1 MRRAAVWAAV
11 AVYWLRLGAGEIPF
25 SRDAFTFLNV
35 AAYTP
40 GREAENAAE
49 MAEYAERTGNTL
61 VLYCLTLHPEGKPA
75 WAKVEK
81 AVESYRAFAKA
92 LEGTKVRPGILL
104 QAIVGHW
111 PRVDDEIE
119 PWERTVDID
128 GRVFRF
134 CILDPRFRAYVRDVG
149 AALAKER
156 PALILGDDDIRA
168 FSPKAECFCPRH
180 TAEFNRRT
188 GRTLTADEFRAL
200 IRETKLDSPE
210 HDAFTRLQFDTVNEI
225 CRAFREGVD
234 SVDPTIPCGA
244 SIPGW
249 VWSTAGAAETAKI
262 MSGGGCRFARLPN
275 GQYSESSVRNDL
287 PGSVL
292 FSQAMKAWYGE
303 SIDVLLDESD
313 TYPHNL
319 WSKSAVA
326 MHAKL
331 VGAAMAGVKGAK
343 TWLVNSQKYG
353 YPVSRHY
360 TDVLA
365 AHRGYYSA
373 ISRLEATTRGI
384 GVFVP
389 CHSKFPI
396 NTVADLTYGAN
407 RYRPQDQDGW
417 TEFVFG
423 KFGVPFQATLDFS
436 EDGVYAISGKGAVSR
451 FSDGELRQLLSR
463 KLLVDADAARA
474 LATRGFAECLGTT
487 VEEAPMSFTGER
499 DEAIGHDL
507 SYPSSFK
514 PPRFAPLPGATALSW
529 LIRRADA
536 GATDYARVAP
546 ATVKFVNRLG
556 GTVVTTAY
564 NMKMGITHLYG
575 VSRQRW
581 LWHVLDEL
589 GGAPFDNVAVDP
601 QNVMTLARRA
611 EDGAESVLVTNLNP
625 DPLDALRVRRAKR
638 PKTVEVLEND
648 GTWKTA
654 DFAWAD
660 GILTVLEA
668 IPCYNEKIV
677 RCR

>member
-1 MRRAAVWAAV
+1 MRLAVWAAV
-11 AVYWLRLGAGEIPF
+11 AFCGLRLGAGEILFP
-25 SRDAFTFLNV
+25 RDGFTFLNV

-49 MAEYAERTGNTL
+49 MAEYAERTGNDL

-119 PWERTVDID
+119 PWERTIDVD
-128 GRVFRF
+128 GNVVRF
-134 CILDPRFRAYVRDVG
+134 CIFDPRFRAYVRDVG
-149 AALAKER
+149 VALAKER

-168 FSPKAECFCPRH
+168 FSPQAECFCQRH

-188 GRTLTADEFRAL
+188 GRKLTADGFRAL
-200 IRETKLDSPE
+200 IKNAKLDSPE

-234 SVDPTIPCGA
+234 SVDPAISSGV

-249 VWSTAGAAETAKI
+249 VWSMAGVAETAKI

-287 PGSVL
+287 PGAVL
-292 FSQAMKAWYGE
+292 FTQAMKAWYGD
-303 SIDVLLDESD
+303 SVDALLDESD

-331 VGAAMAGVKGAK
+331 VGAAMSGVKGAK
-343 TWLVNSQKYG
+343 AWLVNSQKYG

-365 AHRGYYSA
+365 AHRGYYPA
-373 ISRLEATTRGI
+373 ISRLENETRGI
-384 GVFVP
+384 GVLVP
-389 CHSKFPI
+389 CHRKFPI
-396 NTVADLTYGAN
+396 NTAANLTYGAD
-407 RYRPQDQDGW
+407 RYRPQDQGGW
-417 TEFVFG
+417 TDFVFG
-423 KFGVPFQATLDFS
+423 KFGVPFQATLDFTQ
-436 EDGVYAISGKGAVSR
+436 DGVYAISGKSAVSR
-451 FSDGELRQLLSR
+451 FSDDELRQLLSR

-474 LATRGFAECLGTT
+474 LAARGFAEQLGTA
-487 VEEAPMSFTGER
+487 VEEAEMKFTAER
-499 DEAIGHDL
+499 DETIGHDI
-507 SYPSSFK
+507 SYPSTFK
-514 PPRFAPLPGATALSW
+514 PPRFTLQPGAAALSW
-529 LIRRADA
+529 LIRRAVA

-546 ATVKFVNRLG
+546 ATVKFRNALG
-556 GTVVTTAY
+556 GTVVLTAY
-564 NMKMGITHLYG
+564 NMKMGVTHLYG

-589 GGAPFDNVAVDP
+589 NGAPFDNVAVDP

-611 EDGAESVLVTNLNP
+611 ADGAESVLVTNLNP
-625 DPLDALRVRRAKR
+625 DPLDALRVRRATR
-638 PKTVEVLEND
+638 PKMVEVLEND
-648 GTWKTA
+648 GVWKVA
-654 DFAWAD
+654 GFVWEG
-660 GILTVLEA
+660 GILTVPGA
-668 IPCYNEKIV
+668 IPCYNERIV

>member
-1 MRRAAVWAAV
+1 MTLTVLIAAASCGV
-11 AVYWLRLGAGEIPF
+11 LFGADGMPF
-25 SRDAFTFLNV
+25 AKDGFTFLNV

-49 MAEYAERTGNTL
+49 MAEYAERTGNDL

-75 WAKVEK
+75 WSKVER
-81 AVESYRAFAKA
+81 AVESYRAFARA
-92 LEGTKVRPGILL
+92 LEGTKARPAILL

-128 GRVFRF
+128 GKVFRF
-134 CILDPRFRAYVRDVG
+134 CIFDPRFRAYVRDVG

-168 FSPKAECFCPRH
+168 FSPQAECFCPRH

-188 GRTLTADEFRAL
+188 GRNLTADEFRTL
-200 IRETKLDSPE
+200 IRNAKLDSPE

-225 CRAFREGVD
+225 CCAFREGVD

-262 MSGGGCRFARLPN
+262 LSGGGFRFARLPN

-292 FSQAMKAWYGE
+292 FSQAMKAWYGDT
-303 SIDVLLDESD
+303 IDALLDESD

-331 VGAAMAGVKGAK
+331 VGAAMSGVKGAK
-343 TWLVNSQKYG
+343 AWLVNSRKHG

-360 TDVLA
+360 TDILA
-365 AHRGYYSA
+365 AHRGYYPA
-373 ISRLEATTRGI
+373 ISRLEATTCGI
-384 GVFVP
+384 GVLVP
-389 CHSKFPI
+389 CHRRFPI
-396 NTVADLTYGAN
+396 NTVANLTYGEN
-407 RYRPQDQDGW
+407 RYRPQDQGGW
-417 TEFVFG
+417 TDFVFG
-423 KFGVPFQATLDFS
+423 KFGVPFQATLDFTQ
-436 EDGVYAISGKGAVSR
+436 DGVYAISGKSAVSR
-451 FSDGELRQLLSR
+451 FTDDELRQLLSR

-474 LATRGFAECLGTT
+474 LAARGLADCLGTA
-487 VEEAPMSFTGER
+487 VEETSMKFTGER
-499 DEAIGHDL
+499 DETIGHDI
-507 SYPSSFK
+507 SYPSSFT
-514 PPRFAPLPGATALSW
+514 PPRFALLPGAEALSW

-536 GATDYARVAP
+536 GATGYARVAP
-546 ATVKFVNRLG
+546 ATVKFANRLG

-564 NMKMGITHLYG
+564 NMRMGVTHLYG

-589 GGAPFDNVAVDP
+589 NGAPFDNVAVDP

-611 EDGAESVLVTNLNP
+611 EDGTESILVTNLNP
-625 DPLDALRVRRAKR
+625 DPLDAVRVRRAIR
-638 PKTVEVLEND
+638 PKTVGVLTND
-648 GTWKTA
+648 GTWKPA
-654 DFAWAD
+654 DFVWTD
-660 GILTVLEA
+660 GVLTVPGA
-668 IPCYNEKIV
+668 IPCYNERII